1 MSLKKKNKKQDV
13 FLTDEEQEAQEPVEA
28 LSYEELTMLRRGQKK
43 RGEDR
48 SQLPPHDTS
57 DRAHVIRFFKKNKTL
72 AISAVI
78 ILLALLAGIALGI
91 FALVSYIG
99 SRPNTSDFW
108 LILGDGKPI
117 TVPYED
123 SVRNG
128 ILYVDMKK
136 IAEYTGMTVS
146 GSKTKLQFTVD
157 QKNYF
162 RVENGSSLVMIN
174 GDRVEMEVKKYG
186 GKKLVPA
193 TVVMTEDACY
203 VPYDFLSRIVSEG
216 MVFRLDTENNI
227 ITVKRRY
234 NVYGGDLDTK
244 TEMAILFS
252 SNGLD
257 ILPEEK
263 VPLTYDYSYA
273 IDVEAYL
280 DSITAEYLVLANKV
294 SPLGKDYAPPVVDLT
309 CPTDGEGQQLQA
321 DAANALYAM
330 MLEMREAGV
339 SDVFVTSSYR
349 PYSYQENLYT
359 RYVKKHMMNDG
370 MSRAEAE
377 AAASKYS
384 ARPGESEHQTGLCL
398 DFSTESINGAVSEAF
413 EETEAFAWLSENAY
427 KYGFILRY
435 PKDKVDLTQ
444 YDYEPWHYR
453 FVGRQA
459 ATEIYFSGICLE
471 EYLGGS

>member
-1 MSLKKKNKKQDV
+1 MSLTKKKKKPD
-13 FLTDEEQEAQEPVEA
+13 FLLSDEAEEAQEPVEA
-28 LSYEELTMLRRGQKK
+28 LSHEELTMLRREQKES
-43 RGEDR
+43 GEDR
-48 SQLPPHDTS
+48 SQFPPHDTS
-57 DRAHVIRFFKKNKTL
+57 DRAHVFRFFKRNK
-72 AISAVI
+72 AIAVSAVI
-78 ILLALLAGIALGI
+78 ILVALLAGIALGV
-91 FALVSYIG
+91 FALVSYIQ

-117 TVPYED
+117 TVSYED
-123 SVRNG
+123 SVRNE

-157 QKNYF
+157 RQNYF
-162 RVENGSSLVMIN
+162 RVENGSSIVTIN

-186 GKKLVPA
+186 EKKRVPA
-193 TVVMTEDACY
+193 KVIMTEDACY
-203 VPYDFLSRIVSEG
+203 VPYEFLSRVISEG
-216 MVFRLDTENNI
+216 IVFRLDTENNI

-234 NVYGGDLDTK
+234 NIYGGDLDTK

-252 SNGLD
+252 SDGLD

-263 VPLTYDYSYA
+263 VPLTYDYTYT
-273 IDVEAYL
+273 IDVETYL
-280 DSITAEYLVLANKV
+280 DSITAEYLLLANKT
-294 SPLGKDYAPPVVDLT
+294 SPLSKDYAPPVIPLT
-309 CPTDGEGQQLQA
+309 CPTDGEGQQLQI

-330 MLEMREAGV
+330 MLEMQAAGV
-339 SDVFVTSSYR
+339 TDVFVTSSYR
-349 PYSYQENLYT
+349 PYSYQENLYN
-359 RYVKKHMMNDG
+359 RYVKKHMLNDG
-370 MSRAEAE
+370 MSLAEAE

-398 DFSTESINGAVSEAF
+398 DFSTQSIGGAVSEAF
-413 EETEAFAWLSENAY
+413 EGTEAFTWLSENAY

-459 ATEIYFSGICLE
+459 ATEIYFGGMCLE
-471 EYLGGS
+471 EYLGES